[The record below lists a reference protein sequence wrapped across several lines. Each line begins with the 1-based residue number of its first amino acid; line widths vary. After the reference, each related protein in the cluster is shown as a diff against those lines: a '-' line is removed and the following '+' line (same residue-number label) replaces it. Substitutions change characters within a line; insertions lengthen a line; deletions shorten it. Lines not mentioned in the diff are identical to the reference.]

1 MSGFRIFTI
10 RGIPIRLH
18 WSFLIVLPFLAFAF
32 SRTFR
37 TAALVADVPP
47 EQLVGTPILWGLGVA
62 LALFASVLVHELA
75 HSLYALRKGGRV
87 RGITLLMVGGISE
100 IAEPPE
106 KARQE
111 AMMALVGPL
120 VSLALG
126 GLFFLV
132 HAVAERASFNLR
144 FAFFY
149 LGSLNVFL
157 GVFNLLPAF
166 PMDGGRILR
175 ALLTDRMG
183 AVRATNVA
191 SRVGKVF
198 AILFGAWGLLSFN
211 MFLVLIA
218 FFVFMGAEA
227 ETRSVMVRAL
237 LGRLHVGDMMQ
248 RGILMLPADVSVDTA
263 AERMLRERTMA
274 YAVMEGAQ
282 LIGVVTLDDVQ
293 KVPVDQRGGV
303 PVRAIVTQ
311 VQPVSPSDDATTA
324 LRLMT
329 ERDLPVLAVVEGG
342 LVVGT
347 VSRDDIGRTLK
358 LSELEAT
365 QQANH
370 HRVPRPVMP

>member
-1 MSGFRIFTI
+1 
-10 RGIPIRLH
+10 
-18 WSFLIVLPFLAFAF
+18 
-32 SRTFR
+32 
-37 TAALVADVPP
+37 
-47 EQLVGTPILWGLGVA
+47 
-62 LALFASVLVHELA
+62 
-75 HSLYALRKGGRV
+75 
-87 RGITLLMVGGISE
+87 
-100 IAEPPE
+100 
-106 KARQE
+106 
-111 AMMALVGPL
+111 MMALVGPL